1 MQISPIRIHTNHVNA
16 PGIPYIY
23 DLIYIKRPKNTSKLS
38 GKPTIFL
45 KNFKQTEPDI
55 LQAIVAPRHGKHKA
69 KKSRFAL
76 IDLEQRIYFI
86 ESRENS

>member
-1 MQISPIRIHTNHVNA
+1 MARNAMQISPIRIHTNHVNA

-45 KNFKQTEPDI
+45 KNFKQAKPEI
-55 LQAIVAPRHGKHKA
+55 LPAIVAPRPGQRNGKG
-69 KKSRFAL
+69 
-76 IDLEQRIYFI
+76 
-86 ESRENS
+86 